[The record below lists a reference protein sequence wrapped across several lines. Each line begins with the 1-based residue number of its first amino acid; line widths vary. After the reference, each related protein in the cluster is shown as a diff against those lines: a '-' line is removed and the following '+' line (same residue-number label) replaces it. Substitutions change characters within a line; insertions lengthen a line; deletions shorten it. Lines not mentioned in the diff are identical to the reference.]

1 MSPNPLSPVA
11 KNKLVQVS
19 GYPPRFPNL
28 RFPYAVF
35 PCFQKTWGA
44 NKVCPRDGPHPGW
57 LYPEYLSRPKSAF
70 EVGRMSD
77 MSGCLA
83 ETLKFHGFTD
93 GPFDTRKCPPKK
105 LEETQFSCHLIF
117 FGGWTPIH
125 ESWATCK
132 GSFHCRI
139 SVFLEICRST
149 TSYWGIV

>member
-70 EVGRMSD
+70 EVGRMSGICRD
-77 MSGCLA
+77 ARLKPWNSMVSRMGLLTPENAHQKSWRKHSFRVTWFFLGVEHQFMNRELLVKVPFIA
-83 ETLKFHGFTD
+83 ES
-93 GPFDTRKCPPKK
+93 
-105 LEETQFSCHLIF
+105 QFFWRFVDLLHLI
-117 FGGWTPIH
+117 G
-125 ESWATCK
+125 
-132 GSFHCRI
+132 
-139 SVFLEICRST
+139 V
-149 TSYWGIV
+149 